1 MNWVFGS
8 IMVQILR
15 KNRKHWVLEKVENLE
30 LKDIKYRKMWDEKKR
45 KLRALNIENG
55 KHGCSKIN
63 IPLEMGAARPNKLLT
78 LLTQLSLIALLLPLI
93 LLTLLTLLTLHTL
106 HNCIH
111 CLQCFHWLHCS
122 QCLHCWH
129 WLNCLQCLHCL
140 PCLHRLHCLQN
151 IHRLHCL

>member
-1 MNWVFGS
+1 
-8 IMVQILR
+8 MVQILR

-106 HNCIH
+106 HTLVTLRTLLSLVTLLTVLTLLTLFTQH
-111 CLQCFHWLHCS
+111 TPLQL
-122 QCLHCWH
+122 LATV
-129 WLNCLQCLHCL
+129 
-140 PCLHRLHCLQN
+140 
-151 IHRLHCL
+151 